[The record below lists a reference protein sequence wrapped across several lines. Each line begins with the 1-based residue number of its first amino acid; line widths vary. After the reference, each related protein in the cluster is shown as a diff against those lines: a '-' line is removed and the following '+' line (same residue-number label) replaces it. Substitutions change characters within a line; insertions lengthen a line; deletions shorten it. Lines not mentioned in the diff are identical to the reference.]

1 MPSTI
6 NPGFFKMHYS
16 LSRYYVDCFYAKHI
30 TKFKKKALILD
41 VGGIK
46 NNKRGQFKIEDYD
59 LNIKY
64 LNIVSKTNPDF
75 LCDAIKIPVKK
86 NHFDGIICSQLLE
99 HVAEPPIVLKEI
111 YRVLK
116 PKGKLLLTV
125 PFIYRIHPDPNDYGR
140 YTDQYWKEI
149 LRKIGFTK
157 TVIEKQGFYYS
168 VLADLIKSGVKQMQT
183 ENKPKNKILK
193 SFLVLIVGFI
203 IKLMLKWETK
213 DSFRKNPFYNSF
225 TTGFGIVATK

>member
-30 TKFKKKALILD
+30 TKFKNKALILD

-75 LCDAIKIPVKK
+75 LC
-86 NHFDGIICSQLLE
+86 F
-99 HVAEPPIVLKEI
+99 IV
-111 YRVLK
+111 
-116 PKGKLLLTV
+116 
-125 PFIYRIHPDPNDYGR
+125 
-140 YTDQYWKEI
+140 
-149 LRKIGFTK
+149 
-157 TVIEKQGFYYS
+157 YS
-168 VLADLIKSGVKQMQT
+168 
-183 ENKPKNKILK
+183 
-193 SFLVLIVGFI
+193 SFFL
-203 IKLMLKWETK
+203 
-213 DSFRKNPFYNSF
+213 
-225 TTGFGIVATK
+225 